1 MIKHRLVTIVCL
13 YSIMCIILLYAI
25 FSLLTTLS
33 VGFELNGIFYPSG
46 SEVSLSSIGEDDNA
60 LLCVTDGACCTNPNR
75 AGEFYYPNGDKVRIG
90 GDGDDLYRNRGTGM
104 IRLNR
109 RNGATS
115 PTGTY
120 TCEIPDS
127 NGELQTIFITLN

>member
-1 MIKHRLVTIVCL
+1 M
-13 YSIMCIILLYAI
+13 
-25 FSLLTTLS
+25 
-33 VGFELNGIFYPSG
+33 
-46 SEVSLSSIGEDDNA
+46 SSIGENGNA

-75 AGEFYYPNGDKVRIG
+75 AGEFYYPNGDVVRIDG
-90 GDGDDLYRNRGTGM
+90 SGDDLYRNRGTGM

-115 PTGTY
+115 PIGTY

-127 NGELQTIFITLN
+127 NRELQTIFITLK